1 MYITYTRRH
10 TDGLMEILVS
20 CDVRSLARF
29 QHHRQHCSFA
39 RDRSPSSRKSLALHC
54 DRFLCHLC
62 GGYLRLLRANVSL
75 FTYSRNTRIAAHSL
89 KLLSKCL
96 RSIRSAS
103 RNRVFGCCTFCP
115 MITVMRSISHPAIGV
130 AMHALCI

>member
-20 CDVRSLARF
+20 CDVRTRLRGFNTTASIVRLLAIAA
-29 QHHRQHCSFA
+29 Q
-39 RDRSPSSRKSLALHC
+39 SSRKSLALHF

-62 GGYLRLLRANVSL
+62 GGYLWLLRANVSL
-75 FTYSRNTRIAAHSL
+75 FTYSRNARIAAHSL

-96 RSIRSAS
+96 RKQQKR
-103 RNRVFGCCTFCP
+103 
-115 MITVMRSISHPAIGV
+115 
-130 AMHALCI
+130 